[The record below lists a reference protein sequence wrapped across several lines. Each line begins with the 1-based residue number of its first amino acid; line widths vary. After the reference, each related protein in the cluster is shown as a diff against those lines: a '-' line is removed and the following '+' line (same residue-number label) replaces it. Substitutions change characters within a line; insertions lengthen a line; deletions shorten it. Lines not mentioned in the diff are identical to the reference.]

1 MAKAS
6 AYDVV
11 AHAPRQDVAQ
21 LLWACDL
28 FLFPSTNE
36 GLPVSLIEAQAAG
49 LPIVMSDSVT
59 DELCV
64 CKDIVRVKLSD
75 PEEEW
80 AQKALRFKNCERKNH
95 YESMRSAGWDIEKA
109 AEFLVMYYCR

>member
-1 MAKAS
+1 M
-6 AYDVV
+6 
-11 AHAPRQDVAQ
+11 
-21 LLWACDL
+21 
-28 FLFPSTNE
+28 
-36 GLPVSLIEAQAAG
+36 SLIEAQAAG

-95 YESMRSAGWDIEKA
+95 YESMRSAGWDI
-109 AEFLVMYYCR
+109 FDSSQRLVAYYRG